1 VSAQTGSIG
10 RNPGYEG
17 PRSSSSIGQ
26 TPVSAQTGSIGRN
39 PGYEGPRSSSSI
51 GQTPVVSALLTLLLI
66 LLLGTSVR
74 AQNIKG

>member
-1 VSAQTGSIG
+1 GPRSSSSIGQTPVSEQTGSIG

-17 PRSSSSIGQ
+17 PR
-26 TPVSAQTGSIGRN
+26 
-39 PGYEGPRSSSSI
+39 SSSI

>member
-1 VSAQTGSIG
+1 
-10 RNPGYEG
+10 
-17 PRSSSSIGQ
+17 
-26 TPVSAQTGSIGRN
+26 VSAQTGSIGRN